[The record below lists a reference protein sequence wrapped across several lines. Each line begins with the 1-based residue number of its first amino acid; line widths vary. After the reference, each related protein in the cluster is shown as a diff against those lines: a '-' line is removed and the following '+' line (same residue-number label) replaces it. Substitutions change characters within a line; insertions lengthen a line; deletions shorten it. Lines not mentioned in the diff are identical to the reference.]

1 MATKDLEV
9 DKQLLK
15 EHGYRVTEGRLHL
28 LSVLRSTHT
37 PRTANELYKHL
48 HTKIDKVTLYRALE
62 DFAQS
67 KIVTKVNL
75 VEGVMHY
82 EFLHKDHHH
91 HHIVCEVCG
100 KIEDIES
107 CDQTSLLKETLSH
120 SKQFKVINSH
130 ALEFFGV
137 CISCSKK

>member
-1 MATKDLEV
+1 MHVKDFEV
-9 DKQLLK
+9 EKHLLR
-15 EHGYRVTEGRLHL
+15 EHGYRATEGRMRL
-28 LSVLRSTHT
+28 LNVLRSTHT
-37 PRTANELYKHL
+37 PRTVNELYKYL
-48 HTKIDKVTLYRALE
+48 HSILDKVTLYRALE

-75 VEGVMHY
+75 VEGVIHY

-107 CDQTSLLKETLSH
+107 CDQTNLIKETLSH

-130 ALEFFGV
+130 ALEFFGT
-137 CISCSKK
+137 CSSCCRK